1 MSSDPTATISPGWPV
16 IETTRPV
23 TGEGIST
30 AALSVMTSA
39 MTWSSSTDVADLD
52 LPLDDFGGDRAF
64 AEVRH
69 LEDVAAHEASMTAFR
84 AFVTRTWPGKYSHSK
99 ACG

>member
-39 MTWSSSTDVADLD
+39 MTWSSSTKSPTLTFHSTTSA
-52 LPLDDFGGDRAF
+52 
-64 AEVRH
+64 
-69 LEDVAAHEASMTAFR
+69 
-84 AFVTRTWPGKYSHSK
+84 VTVPSPRSGILKT
-99 ACG
+99 